1 MNYTAKA
8 IAEILSG
15 KVIGNPNTKV
25 NTISKIQEAKK
36 GALSF
41 LANPIYE
48 TFLYSTEASIV
59 LINQEFIP
67 EKQIKPTLIVVDD
80 SYKAFAM
87 LVDIYQKINSIDLI
101 GIEKNS
107 FIHNNAIVGNDV
119 YIASFAY
126 ISSKAIIS
134 DNVKIFPHVFIG
146 ESVSIGEGTVLHS
159 GVKVYNNCKIGKNC
173 IIHAGTV
180 IGSDGFGFAP
190 QKDGTYLKIQQIGN
204 VIIGDDVEIG
214 ANTTIDRAT
223 LGSTLINSGVKLDN
237 LIQIAHNVEIDENTV
252 IAAQTGVAGSTKI
265 GKNCLIGGQAGFV
278 GHIKIADKT
287 NVGAQAGIVKS
298 ITKQSQT
305 YLGSPAFELQK
316 FHRSYSVFKNLPD
329 YKDKIL
335 ELKKEIKELQELLNS
350 KKTLKNS

>member
-48 TFLYSTEASIV
+48 AFLYSTEASIV
-59 LINQEFIP
+59 LINQEYVP
-67 EKQIKPTLIVVDD
+67 EKKIKPTLIVVED
-80 SYKAFAM
+80 SYKAFAT
-87 LVDIYQKINSIDLI
+87 LVDIYQKVNSIDLV
-101 GIEKNS
+101 GVEKNS
-107 FIHNNAIVGNDV
+107 YIHKNAIIGNDTYV
-119 YIASFAY
+119 AAFAY
-126 ISSKAIIS
+126 ISNNAVIA
-134 DNVKIFPHVFIG
+134 DNVKIFPHVFVG
-146 ESVSIGEGTVLHS
+146 ESVTIGEGTVLHS
-159 GVKVYNNCKIGKNC
+159 GVKIYNNCKIGKNC
-173 IIHAGTV
+173 IIHSGTV

-190 QKDGTYLKIQQIGN
+190 QKDGSYIKIQQIGN

-252 IAAQTGVAGSTKI
+252 IAAQAGIAGSTKI

-278 GHIKIADKT
+278 GHIKVADKT

-298 ITKQSQT
+298 ITQQNLT
-305 YLGSPAFELQK
+305 YLGSPAYELQK
-316 FHRSYSVFKNLPD
+316 FHRSYVVFKNLPD

-335 ELKKEIKELQELLNS
+335 ELQKEINELKEQ
-350 KKTLKNS
+350 LKSQKI